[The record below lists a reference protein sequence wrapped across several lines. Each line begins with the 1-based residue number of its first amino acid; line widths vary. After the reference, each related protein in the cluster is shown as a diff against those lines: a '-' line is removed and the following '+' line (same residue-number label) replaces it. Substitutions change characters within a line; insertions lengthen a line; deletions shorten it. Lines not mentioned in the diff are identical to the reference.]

1 VTERTIPIRS
11 LPTTLRDEDAVEAAC
26 AADINF
32 IEERIRRSQSVLV
45 ECDKELSL
53 YLYLAV
59 RARLRR
65 TKDGPKLV
73 VIDGRQRPE
82 EPCGPALPRM
92 ITQLADAVRGTT
104 ERTAIV
110 LLHLDVLTTSHSG
123 LTIEARESIPL
134 LYENPEA
141 VLVGFRDPSFE
152 IPKVIRDV
160 FAARREIT
168 GVSRDALA
176 KIVTQ
181 REALAIHPTEF
192 DPYALYRYVSGLN
205 PLRCRRVFAQLA
217 ARHEALP
224 GRDRADEVYAEIRQ
238 QTAEGDVELP
248 QVDLE
253 RDIGGYGE
261 VKARLREEF
270 IELATRRDPHAKA
283 EDVQSLE
290 ALLPR
295 GIIFHGP
302 PGTGKTYFAK
312 AIATALKATVLVVSG
327 PELKS
332 KWVGESEENLRR
344 IFRRA
349 RKAAPSVL
357 VFDEL
362 DAFAHARGTYAGS
375 GVEHSMVNQLL
386 SEMDGFRKNEMVFV
400 VGTTNFL
407 ESLDAALLRPGRFEY
422 LIEVP
427 APSAEDR
434 ETIAR
439 IYDRKLGLGL
449 SDALVKHI
457 VRRTEGLAD
466 PERGLPFTGD
476 HIHTVCR
483 ALKRQVI
490 RTGAPALTAD
500 DVDRAIQRKSRRPV
514 VLSPTEERVVAV
526 HEAGHALVAILLPRA
541 TPPERVSIA
550 SDVGGALGYV
560 QRMARARPYALTES
574 DLRAD
579 VCVGLAGL
587 VAERLFLG
595 EISVGARTDLQQASA
610 LVCEMV
616 DHYGMS
622 AVGRRALVDDK
633 HERWSEGHAQARDA
647 AIARI
652 LQEEEARAESVLSAA
667 REEHAALVALLL
679 EKKVLDGT
687 MLRTIARKDEPCRT

>member
-1 VTERTIPIRS
+1 VTARTIPIRS
-11 LPTTLRDEDAVEAAC
+11 LPTALRDEDAVEAAC
-26 AADINF
+26 AADITF
-32 IEERIRRSQSVLV
+32 LEECIRRSQSVLV

-53 YLYLAV
+53 HLLLAV

-65 TKDGPKLV
+65 SKDAPKLV
-73 VIDGRQRPE
+73 VIDGRQKPD
-82 EPCGPALPRM
+82 EPAGPAMSRM
-92 ITQLADAVRGTT
+92 VNQLAEAVRGST
-104 ERTAIV
+104 EKTAIV

-123 LTIEARESIPL
+123 LTLEARESIPL

-160 FAARREIT
+160 FSARREIT
-168 GVSRDALA
+168 GISREALA

-181 REALAIHPTEF
+181 REAMAIDATDF

-217 ARHEALP
+217 NRHEALP

-238 QTAEGDVELP
+238 QTAEGDLELP
-248 QVDLE
+248 SVDLE
-253 RDIGGYGE
+253 RDVGGYDE
-261 VKARLREEF
+261 VKTRLREEF
-270 IELATRRDPHAKA
+270 IELVTRRDPLARA

-295 GIIFHGP
+295 GIVFHGP

-357 VFDEL
+357 IFDEL

-422 LIEVP
+422 LIEIP
-427 APSAEDR
+427 APSPEDR
-434 ETIAR
+434 EAIAR

-449 SDALVKHI
+449 GDELLKHI

-476 HIHTVCR
+476 HILAVCR
-483 ALKRQVI
+483 ALKRQAI
-490 RTGAPALTAD
+490 RTGNAAFSAD
-500 DVDRAIQRKSRRPV
+500 DIDRAIQRKSRRSV
-514 VLSPTEERVVAV
+514 VLSPAEEKVVAV
-526 HEAGHALVAILLPRA
+526 HEAGHALVATLLPRA
-541 TPPERVSIA
+541 TPPERISIA
-550 SDVGGALGYV
+550 SDVDGALGYV
-560 QRMARARPYALTES
+560 QRMARARPYALAED

-579 VCVGLAGL
+579 ICVGLAGL
-587 VAERLFLG
+587 VAERLVLG
-595 EISVGARTDLQQASA
+595 EISVGARTDLKQASA
-610 LVCEMV
+610 IVCDMV

-622 AVGRRALVDDK
+622 AVGRRASDDK
-633 HERWSEGHAQARDA
+633 ERYSESHAQARDA
-647 AIARI
+647 EIARI
-652 LQEEEARAESVLSAA
+652 LREEEARAETLLRGALD
-667 REEHAALVALLL
+667 EHGALVAILL
-679 EKKVLDGT
+679 EKKVLDAT
-687 MLRTIARKDEPCRT
+687 MLRTIVRKG

>member
-1 VTERTIPIRS
+1 VA
-11 LPTTLRDEDAVEAAC
+11 LRDDEAVEAAC
-26 AADINF
+26 AADITF
-32 IEERIRRSQSVLV
+32 LEECIRRSQSVLV

-53 YLYLAV
+53 HLLIAV

-65 TKDGPKLV
+65 TKDSPKLV
-73 VIDGRQRPE
+73 VIDGRQKAE
-82 EPCGPALPRM
+82 EPCGPAMSRM
-92 ITQLADAVRGTT
+92 INQLADAVRGST
-104 ERTAIV
+104 EKTAIV

-123 LTIEARESIPL
+123 LTVEAREAIPL

-152 IPKVIRDV
+152 LPKVIRDV
-160 FAARREIT
+160 FSARREIT
-168 GVSRDALA
+168 GISREALA

-181 REALAIHPTEF
+181 REALAIHATDF

-205 PLRCRRVFAQLA
+205 PLRCRRVFTQLA
-217 ARHEALP
+217 NRHEALP
-224 GRDRADEVYAEIRQ
+224 GRDRADEIYAEIRQ
-238 QTAEGDVELP
+238 QTAEGDLELP
-248 QVDLE
+248 NVDLE
-253 RDIGGYGE
+253 RDIGGYDE
-261 VKARLREEF
+261 VKTRLREEF
-270 IELATRRDPHAKA
+270 IDLVTRRDPQAKA
-283 EDVQSLE
+283 EDVQALE

-295 GIIFHGP
+295 GIVFHGP
-302 PGTGKTYFAK
+302 PGTGKTFFAK

-357 VFDEL
+357 IFDEL

-427 APSAEDR
+427 APSPEDR
-434 ETIAR
+434 EAIAR

-449 SDALVKHI
+449 SDALLKHL
-457 VRRTEGLAD
+457 VRRTDGLAD

-476 HIHTVCR
+476 HILAVFR
-483 ALKRQVI
+483 ALKRQAF
-490 RTGAPALTAD
+490 RTGNPVFSAD
-500 DVDRAIQRKSRRPV
+500 DIDHAIARKSRRPI
-514 VLSPTEERVVAV
+514 VLSAAEEKVVAV
-526 HEAGHALVAILLPRA
+526 HEAGHALVATLLPRA
-541 TPPERVSIA
+541 TPPERISIA
-550 SDVGGALGYV
+550 SDVDGALGYV
-560 QRMARARPYALTES
+560 QRMARARPYALAED

-587 VAERLFLG
+587 VAERLVLG
-595 EISVGARTDLQQASA
+595 EVSVGARTDLKQATA
-610 LVCEMV
+610 IVCDMV

-622 AVGRRALVDDK
+622 AVGRRALADDK
-633 HERWSEGHAQARDA
+633 KERFGEAHAQARDA
-647 AIARI
+647 EIARI
-652 LQEEEARAESVLSAA
+652 LREEEARAEALLRGAI
-667 REEHAALVALLL
+667 EEHAALVALLL
-679 EKKVLDGT
+679 EKKVLDGA
-687 MLRTIARKDEPCRT
+687 MIRSLRKG